1 MAYRITK
8 ALLIAVPLLEDSL
21 EAMKEVVRKKLGLD
35 ASAVV
40 RLEQLRQG
48 TTVDLEDG
56 NEIRC

>member
-1 MAYRITK
+1 MTYRITK
-8 ALLIAVPLLEDSL
+8 ELLIAVPLLEDSL

>member
-1 MAYRITK
+1 MTYRITK
-8 ALLIAVPLLEDSL
+8 ELLITVPLLEDSL